1 MMVEPLIRAAL
12 WLLRQVARLPDRW
25 VRRLGHGLGD
35 VLWWLALPRR
45 RIALVN
51 LALCFPQMPE
61 AERRR
66 LARQHFRCFGAG
78 FLECFVFWHE
88 PAERIAGLVRQA
100 GREHFDALAGRPL
113 IVLAPHFVG
122 LDAGGV
128 RMLLDSPGAAMFA
141 NQKSRALT
149 EVMTRGRTRF
159 LSRGMLLR
167 NQGMRQVVRTVRS
180 GVPFMFSPDMD
191 LGPRDALFLPFFG
204 VPCATVPALARLAQL
219 SGARVLPMITRMA
232 EHGYETT
239 FLPPWDDFPG
249 DDLEAATR
257 RMNTFIEQCVL
268 AMPEQYLWT
277 HRRFKTR
284 PPGEPS
290 VYGR

>member
-1 MMVEPLIRAAL
+1 MSVEPLVRVAL
-12 WLLRQVARLPDRW
+12 WLLRQIARLPDRW
-25 VRRLGHGLGD
+25 VRRLGFALGD
-35 VLWWLALPRR
+35 ALWWLALPRR
-45 RIALVN
+45 RVALVN
-51 LALCFPQMPE
+51 LALCFPAMSP

-66 LARQHFRCFGAG
+66 LARRHFRCFGAS
-78 FLECFVFWHE
+78 FLECFVFWHA
-88 PAERIAGLVRQA
+88 PAERIVGLVRQQ

-128 RMLLDSPGAAMFA
+128 RMLVDSPGSAMFA

-159 LSRGMLLR
+159 QSRGMLLR
-167 NQGMRQVVRTVRS
+167 NEGMRQVVRTVRS

-204 VPCATVPALARLAQL
+204 VTCATVPALARLAQL
-219 SGARVLPMITRMA
+219 GGARVVPMITRMA
-232 EHGYETT
+232 DQGYETT

-257 RMNTFIEQCVL
+257 RMNAFIEQCVL